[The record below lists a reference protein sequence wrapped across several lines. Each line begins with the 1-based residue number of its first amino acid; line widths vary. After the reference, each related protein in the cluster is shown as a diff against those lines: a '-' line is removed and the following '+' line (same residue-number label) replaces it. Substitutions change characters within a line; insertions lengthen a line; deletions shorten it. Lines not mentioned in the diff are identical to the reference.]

1 MEEGFFNS
9 SFNIFAV
16 GIILFFYFMPT
27 IFAFRHGRPDSWAI
41 LIINTAFGWTLIGWI
56 GSMFWSLAPVHRQ

>member
-1 MEEGFFNS
+1 
-9 SFNIFAV
+9 
-16 GIILFFYFMPT
+16 MPT
-27 IFAFRHGRPDSWAI
+27 IFAFRHRRPDSWAI